1 MKKSKNYEMKN
12 FEKITQPLNND
23 EKRVVNMFINHFKQ
37 RKGKNHVITNKTI
50 QKALKTKHDLNIS
63 GARIRKVVNYI
74 RIRRLIP
81 GLVASSSGYYVAD
94 NAEDFANW
102 LDSLKERE
110 EAIRAIR
117 KAGEKDL
124 YDTFGSRILPNMA

>member
-1 MKKSKNYEMKN
+1 MKN

-124 YDTFGSRILPNMA
+124 YDTFGKSYFAKYGLTKSAS